1 MEPLKATNAWDSYT
15 PVLDELL
22 QHNGDGVVQ
31 VVQGALSE
39 VVDTQLGA
47 MVDYQGTFLSPGD
60 SLTVVQDVEVNFRQL
75 HKNKITALGRN
86 PR

>member
-1 MEPLKATNAWDSYT
+1 MEPLKVTNEWDSYT
-15 PVLDELL
+15 PTSDELL
-22 QHNGDGVVQ
+22 QHTGDGVVQ
-31 VVQGALSE
+31 VVQGELSE
-39 VVDTQLGA
+39 VVDTTLGE
-47 MVDYQGTFLSPGD
+47 MVNYQGTFLSPGD